1 MANKTTDKSRAGKAA
16 REKGSRFER
25 ELSKLFNEHGF
36 NTHRGY
42 VFHKQSDVVGLLGIH
57 VEAKAKERMNAWDAL
72 GQAITESEKRKDGLP
87 TVFWKRSRK
96 GIMVCMR
103 FDDWMKLYKMARRKD
118 EGNTERND
126 SASHEGARV
135 DNNDGSIP
143 VVRSDQALRSDMGT
157 EKES

>member
-1 MANKTTDKSRAGKAA
+1 MATERDMKKAGKAA

-36 NTHRGY
+36 STHRGY

-57 VEAKAKERMNAWDAL
+57 VEAKAVERLNPWAAL
-72 GQAITESEKRKDGLP
+72 QQAITESDKRKDGMP

-103 FDDWMKLYKMARRKD
+103 FDDWMKLYTIARGKAKD
-118 EGNTERND
+118 GKQENVF
-126 SASHEGARV
+126 S
-135 DNNDGSIP
+135 P
-143 VVRSDQALRSDMGT
+143 SDQ
-157 EKES
+157 